1 VRYFRAIFQGG
12 ALDYKRVT
20 SVVIVWCLALPLHGQ
35 DRPIPDR
42 LEKLRKQ
49 ETTSDE
55 REHRSDSYLK
65 DYVKLVWRDPMFYGA
80 LGASGIGAWGIRR
93 LTRAHVDALNDKITH
108 LKSARAH
115 VAHATKEFYDA
126 DRELKKAFGAFQK
139 QQASIQ
145 ELNLKVEKLKTAYDK
160 WQTSVA
166 NEIDHLPKGHGL
178 SIPKGLAQLEKEV
191 GSIDSIIDKAPKEN
205 PILSRRKLS
214 RSEIK
219 EHNQALSKVVKRS
232 VFDSETQLLKRGI
245 AVPGRTLS
253 RWRHLKRPELII
265 LVYPFVD
272 FGLWNYR
279 MALERREK
287 RAEAYSQARL
297 ENREEFVQTLVLSFQ
312 RPLLWTLV
320 SLWRKDPELKSF
332 PCPIAPA
339 LFEEDN
345 VHLQTMAE
353 ILEGAIAELTAK
365 KENVVESSGK
375 AGLKINQGFYEII
388 VRELMRN
395 SPNRDLRRKLEDGEL
410 NHIIKRIAREAL
422 HFYESTN
429 EWVDQLILSFGP
441 MTLKTLSQEWKSD
454 VNLMLYPFPLGL
466 TEEEESLPPA
476 EKEKVMNKKSAKM
489 GELMSEALAELY
501 EKGLYFEEEKKEGGL
516 PQGTNVVLRRFYE
529 LLLEKICVLEPSLK
543 ELANNPGTNLLTPII
558 SRFIDSLLAGKTNA
572 EGSESDN
579 ETFDEYFLREIQ
591 QSPDPVS
598 KR

>member
-1 VRYFRAIFQGG
+1 
-12 ALDYKRVT
+12 
-20 SVVIVWCLALPLHGQ
+20 
-35 DRPIPDR
+35 
-42 LEKLRKQ
+42 
-49 ETTSDE
+49 
-55 REHRSDSYLK
+55 
-65 DYVKLVWRDPMFYGA
+65 MFYGA